1 MGATENNE
9 LEYQIIETAK
19 QLFIEKG
26 FVETSMSDIAAKVG
40 INRPTLHYY
49 FRTKDRMFQA
59 VFGSI
64 VMSLLPK
71 VQEIIQQELPFIDRV
86 SLILDKYITLFTEN
100 PDMPKFICGEIQR
113 DVNHLLDA
121 AKEMQFEETFLI
133 IKERLLM
140 EMEAGRLK
148 KVPIHTIFIT
158 FYGLLTFPLIT
169 KNLITSIFCLLYRAL
184 PARGRSVTLTSPY
197 SVEIRNDS
205 VISYLPYYG
214 RAYSIPYGGGEG
226 LNFKAPL
233 TDYKLE
239 WDKKET
245 AKIKF
250 SARSEED
257 KFDFIIDVFS
267 NGSSSI
273 FVNMQNRQSISFQGE
288 LDMPEEINQ

>member
-1 MGATENNE
+1 MKTIR
-9 LEYQIIETAK
+9 IIFSLLLITAM
-19 QLFIEKG
+19 
-26 FVETSMSDIAAKVG
+26 SM
-40 INRPTLHYY
+40 PTLSAQ
-49 FRTKDRMFQA
+49 TKKEKKELTWDMLREHGLEQA
-59 VFGSI
+59 VEKLVTSG
-64 VMSLLPK
+64 
-71 VQEIIQQELPFIDRV
+71 
-86 SLILDKYITLFTEN
+86 KYKIN
-100 PDMPKFICGEIQR
+100 
-113 DVNHLLDA
+113 VN
-121 AKEMQFEETFLI
+121 
-133 IKERLLM
+133 
-140 EMEAGRLK
+140 
-148 KVPIHTIFIT
+148 
-158 FYGLLTFPLIT
+158 
-169 KNLITSIFCLLYRAL
+169 RAL

-257 KFDFIIDVFS
+257 RFDFSIDVFS

-288 LDMPEEINQ
+288 LDMPEKINQ

>member
-1 MGATENNE
+1 MKTIR
-9 LEYQIIETAK
+9 IIFSLLLITAM
-19 QLFIEKG
+19 
-26 FVETSMSDIAAKVG
+26 SM
-40 INRPTLHYY
+40 PTLSAQ
-49 FRTKDRMFQA
+49 TKKEKKELKKQA
-59 VFGSI
+59 VEKLVTSG
-64 VMSLLPK
+64 
-71 VQEIIQQELPFIDRV
+71 
-86 SLILDKYITLFTEN
+86 KYKIN
-100 PDMPKFICGEIQR
+100 
-113 DVNHLLDA
+113 VN
-121 AKEMQFEETFLI
+121 
-133 IKERLLM
+133 
-140 EMEAGRLK
+140 
-148 KVPIHTIFIT
+148 
-158 FYGLLTFPLIT
+158 
-169 KNLITSIFCLLYRAL
+169 RAL
-184 PARGRSVTLTSPY
+184 PERGRSVTLTSPY

-239 WDKKET
+239 WGKKET

-257 KFDFIIDVFS
+257 KFDFSIDVFS

>member
-1 MGATENNE
+1 M
-9 LEYQIIETAK
+9 
-19 QLFIEKG
+19 
-26 FVETSMSDIAAKVG
+26 
-40 INRPTLHYY
+40 
-49 FRTKDRMFQA
+49 
-59 VFGSI
+59 
-64 VMSLLPK
+64 
-71 VQEIIQQELPFIDRV
+71 
-86 SLILDKYITLFTEN
+86 
-100 PDMPKFICGEIQR
+100 
-113 DVNHLLDA
+113 
-121 AKEMQFEETFLI
+121 
-133 IKERLLM
+133 
-140 EMEAGRLK
+140 
-148 KVPIHTIFIT
+148 
-158 FYGLLTFPLIT
+158 
-169 KNLITSIFCLLYRAL
+169 
-184 PARGRSVTLTSPY
+184 
-197 SVEIRNDS
+197 EIRNDS

-257 KFDFIIDVFS
+257 RFDFSIDVFS